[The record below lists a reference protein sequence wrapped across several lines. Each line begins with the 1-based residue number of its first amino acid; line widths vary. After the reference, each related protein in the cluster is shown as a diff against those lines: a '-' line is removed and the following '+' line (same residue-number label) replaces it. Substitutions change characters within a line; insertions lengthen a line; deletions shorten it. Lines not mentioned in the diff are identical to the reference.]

1 MDGEIRVEE
10 RVKINNK
17 LFIQDKKIR
26 RKMVDT
32 GAESAKINLTIRQS
46 SGDQFEV

>member
-1 MDGEIRVEE
+1 
-10 RVKINNK
+10 
-17 LFIQDKKIR
+17 
-26 RKMVDT
+26 MVDT